1 MVDQLRYIGPLPGTV
16 KPPKSRLKR
25 ICQRIPVGMAVVV
38 GVPTLMAVVYW
49 GVIASPRYV
58 SEAHFTVRKTDDA
71 RPNSLGLVLQNVGLS
86 AGTSESFAVQ
96 DFMLSRDAAEL
107 LHKQFD
113 LDKVFKRDGTDFLSS
128 HPGLLSGAN
137 AEGRYKALQRF
148 AKVTYNGTSGITNLS
163 VQAFTPEDAKAL
175 NLAMLS
181 AGEKLVNRLN
191 ERAERDAVAAAE
203 RSVEAATERRTAIQ
217 EELTAFRNRE
227 RFVDPEITAAE
238 STQLVAT
245 LLSSAA
251 VIRAELS
258 EKKRS
263 APQSPEIPILQ
274 GRLDA
279 YDAQITEARAQ
290 LVGQAES
297 LVPKLSAYEG
307 LVLQRELADRALMEA
322 SASLLTAQQSAR
334 RQQLYLDRIVEPN
347 LSDDA
352 TQPRRLRSII
362 IVFLSSM
369 MVYLLGRMLWAG
381 LREHRQE

>member
-1 MVDQLRYIGPLPGTV
+1 MVDQLRYIGPLPGTA

-25 ICQRIPVGMAVVV
+25 ICKRIPVGMAVVV

-49 GVIASPRYV
+49 GAIATPRYV

-96 DFMLSRDAAEL
+96 DFLLSRDAADL

-113 LDKVFKRDGTDFLSS
+113 LDKVFKRNGVDFISS
-128 HPGLLSGAN
+128 HPGLLSSES
-137 AEGRYKALQRF
+137 AEGRYKALNRF
-148 AKVTYNGTSGITNLS
+148 AKVTYNGTSGITNLT
-163 VQAFTPEDAKAL
+163 VQAFTPEDAKNL
-175 NLAMLS
+175 NLALLA

-203 RSVEAATERRTAIQ
+203 RAVEVATERRTAIQ

-263 APQSPEIPILQ
+263 APQSPEIPVLQ

-279 YDAQITEARAQ
+279 YDAQIAEARAQ

-297 LVPKLSAYEG
+297 LVPKLSTYEG

-352 TQPRRLRSII
+352 TQPRRLRSILV
-362 IVFLSSM
+362 VFLSSL